1 MRHPGFW
8 RKHRD
13 KLMLSGLLIA
23 FVSGIFGIGSLFSMG
38 NLKPRTVIMPSEQ
51 FNSRLAPPPSSTI
64 QVESATKIPN
74 DFAIYDFEVVDRNT
88 IILNQPEPSYS
99 GLRLSLLH
107 LDDNEVK
114 NIATNTDYGVVI
126 SPDHKKLIYS
136 QYRAGQ
142 AQKTTYEYMIQ
153 SGERRK
159 LSNDNSYY
167 RVFTGNESYIGQD
180 DLLFK
185 QVDLKQGTSQTIY
198 THDELMGMF
207 AGTGQ
212 GREKGSSDTFIVMDV
227 FEVSEDLK
235 QFYMLVML
243 KENYAIY
250 RVSLEDAHEVK
261 AYAAMEEIQQYKLL
275 KNGDMLIQGTI
286 NKVQG
291 LYRYRAE
298 QKQYDLVLKGSIWS
312 FELDADQSRIAY
324 FLPMDNQNQKNE
336 LHIAYLNDSKLSSDT
351 VIYRNIDSFI
361 KLRWNDDE
369 LFAVGSTMDKSEM
382 YRFSFRAW

>member
-13 KLMLSGLLIA
+13 ILMLSGLLIV
-23 FVSGIFGIGSLFSMG
+23 FVSGIFGIGSLFSIG
-38 NLKPRTVIMPSEQ
+38 NLKPRTVILPSEQ
-51 FNSRLAPPPSSTI
+51 FNSSLAPPPSSTI

-114 NIATNTDYGVVI
+114 NIATNTEYGVVI

-142 AQKTTYEYMIQ
+142 AQKITHEYMIQ

-159 LSNDNSYY
+159 LPNDNSYY
-167 RVFTGNESYIGQD
+167 RVFAGNESYIGQD

-185 QVDLKQGTSQTIY
+185 QVDLSQGKSKTIY
-198 THDELMGMF
+198 TYEDLMGMF
-207 AGTGQ
+207 TGSRQ
-212 GREKGSSDTFIVMDV
+212 GKGSSDTFIVMDV

-235 QFYMLVML
+235 QLYILVML

-275 KNGDMLIQGTI
+275 KNGDMLIQGTR

-361 KLRWNDDE
+361 KLKWNVDE